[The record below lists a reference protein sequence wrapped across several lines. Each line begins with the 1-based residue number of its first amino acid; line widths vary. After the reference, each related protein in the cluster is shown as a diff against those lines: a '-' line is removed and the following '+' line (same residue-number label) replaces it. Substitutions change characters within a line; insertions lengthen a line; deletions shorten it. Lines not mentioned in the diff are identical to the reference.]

1 MPRARIY
8 LHRLDS
14 LLAAGVLALFP
25 AAGFTYAFAEL
36 FALWPLT
43 GMVLTLPPC
52 TWVIYLIVHRD
63 PMLPPKPALLA
74 AMEDYA
80 RYLRTLSP
88 DEARR
93 AVEKLPV
100 TSKPA
105 HAARQALPAR
115 LTDFASVD
123 HWTLFNRRTFLCPS
137 CGYNL
142 LADPVACPECGL
154 RNPNSKESA

>member
-1 MPRARIY
+1 MPRGRIY

-36 FALWPLT
+36 FHLSPAA
-43 GMVLTLPPC
+43 GMLATLPPC
-52 TWVIYLIVHRD
+52 TWVLYRIVHRD
-63 PMLPPKPALLA
+63 PVLPPKPALLT

-80 RYLRTLSP
+80 RHLRTLSP

-93 AVEKLPV
+93 AVAKLPPPRN
-100 TSKPA
+100 PA
-105 HAARQALPAR
+105 HVARHALPTH

-142 LADPVACPECGL
+142 LADPPACPECGNL
-154 RNPNSKESA
+154 NPNPR